1 MGCVFEGSGKREAVS
16 GMREAAS
23 GKRKAENHQPSY
35 RLPLAAYLSYPLPLT
50 SLTLCHFLLTAGLV
64 FLILWLTATPAQGAT
79 LNGRLTT
86 SGYTWRAGD
95 ARHLRLYQTAIL
107 TAGQMGGGAFS
118 LHAHVQV
125 TGDVINEVS
134 GREHYR
140 FYSAYAQY
148 RPGPVGMDVRI
159 GRQRIFAGVGSG
171 TIDGVRAEVAPM
183 ARLRLTGYAG
193 LLAPLKPDGIGTWD
207 EGNLW
212 GGQALLDFDRTYVGI
227 SYAERSR
234 APLAYLGPGRYTG
247 LLLNGDNAQ
256 FRRLGLDA
264 RREFGRASL
273 YGRVDMDVAH
283 WNVQALELSGDV
295 RVSPK
300 LHVSAEF
307 QHRRPTLYLNSIF
320 SVFEVSNDREVALRA
335 RYRMSDRI
343 QVLAHSARVFYDGDH
358 SFDVGAGVSVG
369 QAYVGYA
376 RRSGYGGHSDAVAA
390 SLSHPITSNVS
401 LRTDG
406 SVSSYRLFDGQIRRD
421 RAMAGSLGMRYR
433 PRRTA
438 MIDAE
443 VQVLRN
449 AFYNRDV
456 RVFVRGSFWFFKRRQ
471 GQ

>member
-1 MGCVFEGSGKREAVS
+1 MGRVFDGSGNREAGS
-16 GMREAAS
+16 RLFFAAS
-23 GKRKAENHQPSY
+23 
-35 RLPLAAYLSYPLPLT
+35 LA
-50 SLTLCHFLLTAGLV
+50 LLA
-64 FLILWLTATPAQGAT
+64 LWLMGAPARGAT

-86 SGYTWRAGD
+86 SAYGWRAGD
-95 ARHLRLYQTAIL
+95 ADAHHLRLYQTAIL
-107 TAGQMGGGAFS
+107 TAGQLGGGALS
-118 LHAHVQV
+118 LHAHFQV
-125 TGDVINEVS
+125 TGDVFNEVS
-134 GREHYR
+134 GRERYR

-148 RPGPVGMDVRI
+148 RPGPVDVRI

-183 ARLRLTGYAG
+183 ARLRINGYAG
-193 LLAPLKPDGIGTWD
+193 LLSPLTPDGVGTWD

-212 GGQALLDFDRTYVGI
+212 GGQALLDFERTFVGI

-247 LLLNGDNAQ
+247 LLLNGDGSQ
-256 FRRLGLDA
+256 FRRLGLDV
-264 RREFGRASL
+264 RRELGRASL
-273 YGRVDMDVAH
+273 YGRVDVDAAE
-283 WNVQALELSGDV
+283 WEVQALELSGDV

-300 LHVSAEF
+300 LNVSAEF

-320 SVFEVSNDREVALRA
+320 SVFEVSNDQEVAVRA
-335 RYRMSDRI
+335 RYRMSERV
-343 QVLAHSARVFYDGDH
+343 QVLAHGASVFYDGDH

-376 RRSGYGGHSDAVAA
+376 RRSGYGGNSDAIVA
-390 SLSHPITSNVS
+390 SLLHPLNAKVS
-401 LRTDG
+401 VRADG
-406 SVSSYRLFDGQIRRD
+406 NVSSYRLFDGQVRRD
-421 RAMAGSLGMRYR
+421 RAMAGSLGVRYQ

-456 RVFVRGSFWFFKRRQ
+456 RVFVRGSFWFFKRR
-471 GQ
+471 